1 MTDFDGSLDLELSV
15 ACNRLAAWVG
25 PLPEGQ
31 VIDPA
36 SGLTERDLAM
46 ILRRLYATREYA
58 PSKTATVGY
67 PCHKEG
73 AMGMIKWVDTHDG
86 R

>member
-46 ILRRLYATREYA
+46 ILRRLMRRENTPQA
-58 PSKTATVGY
+58 RPLPGMRPRAATVGY
-67 PCHKEG
+67 PCQS
-73 AMGMIKWVDTHDG
+73 
-86 R
+86 

>member
-1 MTDFDGSLDLELSV
+1 MADFDDSFDPELGE
-15 ACNRLAAWVG
+15 ACNRLAAWVE

-31 VIDPA
+31 VIDRA

-58 PSKTATVGY
+58 SSKITTGNEDERRYDSPSVPITKKRPWA
-67 PCHKEG
+67 
-73 AMGMIKWVDTHDG
+73 
-86 R
+86 

>member
-1 MTDFDGSLDLELSV
+1 MADFDGSLDLELSV

-58 PSKTATVGY
+58 PSKTATGNEA
-67 PCHKEG
+67 EG
-73 AMGMIKWVDTHDG
+73 RYGRLSVPVIKKGPWA
-86 R
+86 